1 MSENKTTLYEKY
13 MQRRK
18 IVPEWPPVG
27 YPDRPLS
34 MDEFLPIWDEWHK
47 TMWGAVCYNKKLLF
61 ELTATEPRARRS
73 YCTPYTI
80 QYTLFSDKPETIRIL
95 LEVTY
100 FPKDYKDKKNFKD
113 KYNIR
118 FRNLQGRVPDPT
130 TENVLKAAF

>member
-1 MSENKTTLYEKY
+1 
-13 MQRRK
+13 MQQRK

-27 YPDRPLS
+27 YPDRSLS
-34 MDEFLPIWDEWHK
+34 MDEFLPIWDEWDK

-80 QYTLFSDKPETIRIL
+80 QYTLFSDKPETSGVL

-100 FPKDYKDKKNFKD
+100 MAVVPYSPPE
-113 KYNIR
+113 YNVYNVC

>member
-18 IVPEWPPVG
+18 IVPEWPKIKP
-27 YPDRPLS
+27 PDFDDDKF
-34 MDEFLPIWDEWHK
+34 DEIIWE
-47 TMWGAVCYNKKLLF
+47 TICYNKKLLF
-61 ELTATEPRARRS
+61 RLTATEPRARRS

-100 FPKDYKDKKNFKD
+100 FPKDYKDKRDFKD

-118 FRNLQGRVPDPT
+118 FYNLQGRVPDPT